1 MLRMITA
8 WLGVL
13 VLAISVLAV
22 ATTMPGVAEEKP
34 CLDGEYH
41 TVIPGTDELICIAKT
56 PPRKRGGIAGSSDD
70 DGNKLERG
78 GSHPDPETIRKWQV
92 EGSVEFMCRELN
104 ICLGD
109 EAWKDSQCSM
119 DPGAPYGTGRGL
131 PGERCPTYVQPDHE
145 DAGGDDDPPVI
156 SPEQAAQQVIAKLK
170 FTAADPQAGPN
181 RDHHDFPF
189 DTAVGYPV
197 WLWTTGGTGS
207 DSVTESVG
215 PLEVSIS
222 IKVDRVIWNLGDGA
236 TLRCDKGTKWRR
248 GTTAGMKSPTC
259 GHVYKA
265 PGRYTIEATSQW
277 TITWSAGGESG
288 TMPYSITADRPF
300 EVGEIHVLVR

>member
-8 WLGVL
+8 WLTVLVIGVGVL
-13 VLAISVLAV
+13 VA
-22 ATTMPGVAEEKP
+22 ATTSHAAAEKMP
-34 CLDGEYH
+34 CRYGEYR
-41 TVIPGTDELICIAKT
+41 TIIPGTNEVFCVAKT
-56 PPRKRGGIAGSSDD
+56 PPREGDGIAGSSGDD
-70 DGNKLERG
+70 RNDPGRG
-78 GSHPDPETIRKWQV
+78 GGHPDPETIRKWQV
-92 EGSVEFMCRELN
+92 EDSIEFMCRELN
-104 ICLGD
+104 ICLG
-109 EAWKDSQCSM
+109 EEGWKDSQCSM
-119 DPGAPYGTGRGL
+119 DSDAPYGTGRGL
-131 PGERCPTYVQPDHE
+131 AGERCPTYVQPDNE
-145 DAGGDDDPPVI
+145 DAGGDDEPPII
-156 SPEQAAQQVIAKLK
+156 SPEQAAQQLIAKLK

-197 WLWTTGGTGS
+197 WLWTTGGTVN

-215 PLEVSIS
+215 PLTVSIS
-222 IKVDRVIWNLGDGA
+222 IKLDRVVWNLGDGT
-236 TLRCDKGTKWRR
+236 TLRCNKGTKWRR
-248 GTTAGMKSPTC
+248 GTAAGKKSPTC
-259 GHVYKA
+259 GHVYRV